1 MKKRISLIIA
11 FLLSVL
17 SVCAAM
23 ADTKAPV
30 LPDGDLKVMDV
41 RLKPD
46 QVWEVYTGPG
56 PEYAVAGNGKARVST
71 RDWVQ
76 VLGGE
81 DGGRILVQYAI
92 SKERMRI
99 GWIDADALYEK
110 DRTYEICYAPGESYL
125 WRPCHLDR
133 ACSLTDDP
141 LLSQTPVADLP
152 ARTKASYLC
161 RMGNWA
167 MLDVETGKGRTRG
180 FVPVN
185 AIVQDEIDLNQNPNF
200 TDAAALLERA
210 GIAAAPRGI

>member
-56 PEYAVAGNGKARVST
+56 PEYAVANNGKARVNT

-99 GWIDADALYEK
+99 GWIDADALNACGGSARPDESQLSLPYGQLGY
-110 DRTYEICYAPGESYL
+110 DRC
-125 WRPCHLDR
+125 
-133 ACSLTDDP
+133 
-141 LLSQTPVADLP
+141 
-152 ARTKASYLC
+152 
-161 RMGNWA
+161 GN
-167 MLDVETGKGRTRG
+167 R
-180 FVPVN
+180 
-185 AIVQDEIDLNQNPNF
+185 
-200 TDAAALLERA
+200 
-210 GIAAAPRGI
+210 

>member
-1 MKKRISLIIA
+1 MIEGIIEIKHKRIDLYMKKRISLIIA

-56 PEYAVAGNGKARVST
+56 PEYAVANNGKARVNT

-81 DGGRILVQYAI
+81 DGEGFWCNTRSAKNGCGLAGLTRTPSMRKTVPMKYA
-92 SKERMRI
+92 MRR
-99 GWIDADALYEK
+99 EK
-110 DRTYEICYAPGESYL
+110 AIFGG
-125 WRPCHLDR
+125 
-133 ACSLTDDP
+133 
-141 LLSQTPVADLP
+141 P
-152 ARTKASYLC
+152 AI
-161 RMGNWA
+161 W
-167 MLDVETGKGRTRG
+167 TGH
-180 FVPVN
+180 
-185 AIVQDEIDLNQNPNF
+185 AH
-200 TDAAALLERA
+200 
-210 GIAAAPRGI
+210 